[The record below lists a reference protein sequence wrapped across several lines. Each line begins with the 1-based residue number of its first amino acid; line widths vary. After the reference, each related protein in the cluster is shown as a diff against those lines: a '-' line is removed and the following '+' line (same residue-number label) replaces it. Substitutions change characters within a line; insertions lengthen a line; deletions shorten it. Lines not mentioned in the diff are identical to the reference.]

1 MNHDPERLLD
11 LASRITRRILP
22 SQMLAEEAAEQALH
36 SYHLAVIADEVP
48 DQPEAWIR
56 TVARRAACGLLRSQW
71 TWTRRLADETSLPA
85 EERHRTRQHTPEDL
99 RELLGDALTNRQEE
113 ALEAALT
120 NPTMRGAA
128 RGCQMQPRD
137 FRRYMEAITRRA
149 RKQLTHHA
157 TGNHRTYAPLRQR
170 AG

>member
-36 SYHLAVIADEVP
+36 SYHLAVIAGEAP

-99 RELLGDALTNRQEE
+99 RELLGDALTN
-113 ALEAALT
+113 
-120 NPTMRGAA
+120 PTMRGAA

>member
-1 MNHDPERLLD
+1 MNHDPEYLLD
-11 LASRITRRILP
+11 LASRVTQRILP
-22 SQMLAEEAAEQALH
+22 SKVLAEEAAEQALH
-36 SYHLAVIADEVP
+36 SYHLAVLADEAP

-71 TWTRRLADETSLPA
+71 TWTHRLADETSVPA
-85 EERHRTRQHTPEDL
+85 EERQRTRQHTPDDL
-99 RELLGDALTNRQEE
+99 RELLSDSLTDRQEE

-137 FRRYMEAITRRA
+137 FRCYLEAITKRA
-149 RKQLTHHA
+149 RKQLTLHGA
-157 TGNHRTYAPLRQR
+157 GNHSSYAPLRQR